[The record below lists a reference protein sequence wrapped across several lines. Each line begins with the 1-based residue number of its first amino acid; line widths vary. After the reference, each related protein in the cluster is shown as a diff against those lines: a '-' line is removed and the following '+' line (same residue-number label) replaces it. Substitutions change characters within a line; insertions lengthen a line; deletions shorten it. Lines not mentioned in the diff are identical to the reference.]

1 MPSPQATTLDEF
13 QVLVEEALQTLPA
26 SIQDKMHNV
35 AILVAE
41 FPSPAQLRAIR
52 LGPGYAL
59 YGLYEGV
66 PLTERTSNY
75 GMVSPDRITI
85 FMHPMVEQHP
95 SPQSIREQVR
105 RTVVHEIGH
114 HFGMGEKQLR
124 ALGY

>member
-1 MPSPQATTLDEF
+1 MTLDEF
-13 QVLVEEALQTLPA
+13 QTLVEEALQTLPA
-26 SIQDKMHNV
+26 SIHDKMRNV

-41 FPSPAQLRAIR
+41 FPTQAQLRAAR
-52 LGPGYAL
+52 LGPGYSL

-85 FMHPMVEQHP
+85 FMHPMVDHQQ
-95 SPQSIREQVR
+95 SPQAIREQVR

-114 HFGMGEKQLR
+114 HFGMGEKHLR
-124 ALGY
+124 DLGY